1 VRIEKRFYSHFE
13 FKKFLDP
20 AEFIG
25 RNLGTEMS
33 ESDTQ
38 KRSPVPEAMR
48 YLGITVVTAA
58 VLATLFTAWSPAS
71 LDPGEMA
78 SDFLNFVIGPSSSDD
93 NAASEEM
100 TAQPQNLKIGVIAGH
115 SGLYPDSGLPDPGAV
130 CDDDLTELEVNESIA
145 ELVAQN
151 LEAIGLEV
159 DRLEEFDSRLDGYRA
174 GALVS
179 IHADACY
186 YINEQATGYKV
197 SPSTASIVS
206 DLARRL
212 ATCIIDRYGRATELN
227 FHQGSITTDMTEY
240 HTFLE
245 IDAQTPAVIIETG
258 FLYLDRNFLTQE
270 PEKAARGIAEGIL
283 CYMNNEAASIPEV
296 GFP

>member
-1 VRIEKRFYSHFE
+1 M
-13 FKKFLDP
+13 
-20 AEFIG
+20 
-25 RNLGTEMS
+25 GTEMS
-33 ESDTQ
+33 ESDTP

-48 YLGITVVTAA
+48 YLGITLVTAA

-78 SDFLNFVIGPSSSDD
+78 SNFLDFVIGPSSTDD
-93 NAASEEM
+93 NVDSAEM
-100 TAQPQNLKIGVIAGH
+100 TAQPQNLKVGIIAGH
-115 SGLYPDSGLPDPGAV
+115 SGLHPDSGLTDPGAV
-130 CDDDLTELEVNESIA
+130 CDDGLTELEVNGAIA
-145 ELVAQN
+145 ELVVQN
-151 LEAIGLEV
+151 LESIGLEV
-159 DRLEEFDSRLDGYRA
+159 DRLEEFDSRLVGYRA

-197 SPSTASIVS
+197 SRSKASIVS
-206 DLARRL
+206 DLAQRL
-212 ATCIIDRYGRATELN
+212 ATCIIDRYNRATGLN

-258 FLYLDRNFLTQE
+258 FLYLDRDFLTQE

-283 CYMNNEAASIPEV
+283 CYMNNEAASFPEV
-296 GFP
+296 GSP